1 MDTSWE
7 VEIGWKAQERGI
19 LDVMELLRCIKILY
33 RMNKLSGSF
42 WVGVRGETD
51 KGDIVVGDKG
61 PVKVPLLTFI
71 TLAFPGRGPQKHT
84 ESQNVRGWKGPLW
97 VI

>member
-1 MDTSWE
+1 VDTSWE

-19 LDVMELLRCIKILY
+19 LNVMELLRCVKILY
-33 RMNKLSGSF
+33 LKTHSAYSSYR
-42 WVGVRGETD
+42 GVRRETD
-51 KGDIVVGDKG
+51 KGDTAVGDKG

-71 TLAFPGRGPQKHT
+71 NLALPGRGPQKHT
-84 ESQNVRGWKGPLW
+84 ESQNVKGWKRPLW